1 MNAGY
6 AHEIRV
12 GMDAADGLDRRRA
25 NGNDGVLEQL
35 ATDQDHFYISI
46 LEQLQGYG
54 WAVGDDGGFEVV
66 WDVPGDL
73 SGGGAAVEDYD
84 LAWLNHLCCCAA
96 DGYFPFGSDVLA
108 LGEIC
113 DSRGGGEGSAVNALK
128 EAFVGH
134 LAEIA
139 ADGVFGDA
147 HGLAYFFCDDL
158 ALSLED
164 GEDLLFSVGG

>member
-54 WAVGDDGGFEVV
+54 WAVGDY
-66 WDVPGDL
+66 
-73 SGGGAAVEDYD
+73 SGSKFRGKMARNLYRGCSSVKDNYLTRLHHCGRRFTDHFFLVRRQVEPRCKVTYRRRCRKCSSMDP
-84 LAWLNHLCCCAA
+84 LQETFRCQ
-96 DGYFPFGSDVLA
+96 
-108 LGEIC
+108 
-113 DSRGGGEGSAVNALK
+113 
-128 EAFVGH
+128 
-134 LAEIA
+134 
-139 ADGVFGDA
+139 
-147 HGLAYFFCDDL
+147 
-158 ALSLED
+158 
-164 GEDLLFSVGG
+164 